1 LFTDSTATPTR
12 VEVLLDLIHSKPRI
26 ARDEAKAL
34 LQPASVYPEAKRQ
47 QATDTIAA
55 ALQLKLLEEDA
66 RGHMRLVDGAGGDSR
81 EMLLEALD
89 REVLA
94 KEDVEPYFARFFA
107 FSLGA
112 PGVRSNTEW
121 ADQFN
126 ATVYGE
132 AVVADRFNPTKLS
145 GLWRW
150 VSYAGLGW
158 FDPAENFQPCPY
170 ERIKRQLPHIFKKDQ
185 KLPDDKFMERLAAC
199 CPEIDGGAIYRA
211 VFPGRTEKQCTPGL
225 AAALTELHLDKV
237 IRLHC
242 PPDSSGWSIAAAEPP
257 PDGETLLGNRI
268 QFAERLSSAGK

>member
-158 FDPAENFQPCPY
+158 FD
-170 ERIKRQLPHIFKKDQ
+170 RQLPHIFKKDQ